1 MGVMANLHCEPFR
14 MSKVCFQEGLTMEGR
29 VTLNMGGTDGL
40 GPGLNRRKQALLP
53 EGML

>member
-1 MGVMANLHCEPFR
+1 MGVMANLHCKPFR

-53 EGML
+53 ERMP